1 MKVWATFKEGTRL
14 YRAHFGQLFVLNA
27 ITFLPAAIIAFAIS
41 REAMPIGN
49 SQEAVDRWAALTA
62 VLVGAMML
70 WGLVSTA
77 TLHYAIGDAYQA
89 GRCSWREALT
99 RCKPR
104 FPVFA
109 GVIGVCALI
118 WVGAG
123 TVAVL
128 LAESLLSKSAAAAVL
143 LLLIVP
149 TVVFAVVFVSILVP
163 VVMREPVGVR
173 SAFTRTWNLIRPK
186 IVLLTGLIVMTLLL
200 VGLCQNLVTSAITN
214 SLLPTDGMQPSKALL
229 IVFASIVVPTLVFT
243 PWTVSVV
250 TMAYIRLREDR
261 GESLDHHTPTPNEN
275 PPHIPAME
283 ATVPGD
289 GQVAH
294 PYAPVPAVT
303 TSRSIDDEV
312 LALLQLEE
320 PTRGSQTALPAD
332 EPTQGDTNQAF
343 DDEILAL
350 LQLEEPVPGHDE
362 VSATAA
368 EPTPAADPS
377 VSLDD
382 QLLALLEMDAP
393 NEPAHSRPRWSEPLG
408 SS

>member
-77 TLHYAIGDAYQA
+77 TLHYAIGDAYQT
-89 GRCSWREALT
+89 GRCNWRESLS
-99 RCKPR
+99 RCRPR
-104 FPVFA
+104 LPVFA
-109 GVIGVCALI
+109 GTMGVLLLVGLG
-118 WVGAG
+118 VGA
-123 TVAVL
+123 VIYMV
-128 LAESLLSKSAAAAVL
+128 SLLSAIAGLILLVAAVL
-143 LLLIVP
+143 VGAFGGA
-149 TVVFAVVFVSILVP
+149 TFFTILVP
-163 VVMREPVGVR
+163 VVVREDVGVR
-173 SAFTRTWNLIRPK
+173 DALKRTWHLIRPK
-186 IVLLTGLIVMTLLL
+186 LLTL
-200 VGLCQNLVTSAITN
+200 VGLMFVSGFLIGICNQLMTNVIDGGFQATVTEPTQMLVA
-214 SLLPTDGMQPSKALL
+214 M
-229 IVFASIVVPTLVFT
+229 FASIVVPTLVFT

-261 GESLDHHTPTPNEN
+261 GESLDRHTPTPSHN

-283 ATVPGD
+283 APVPGD

-320 PTRGSQTALPAD
+320 PTPGSQTALPAD

>member
-49 SQEAVDRWAALTA
+49 SQEAIDRWATLTGIMI
-62 VLVGAMML
+62 LAMML
-70 WGLVSTA
+70 WSLVSTA
-77 TLHYAIGDAYQA
+77 TLHYAVGDAFET
-89 GRCSWREALT
+89 GRCSWRESLT
-99 RCKPR
+99 RCRPR
-104 FPVFA
+104 LVVFA
-109 GVIGVCALI
+109 GAMGMVALVITAI
-118 WVGAG
+118 
-123 TVAVL
+123 VAVVYAVATVNETAGAIL
-128 LAESLLSKSAAAAVL
+128 LVPLILVGSIIGAVFM
-143 LLLIVP
+143 
-149 TVVFAVVFVSILVP
+149 TVLVP
-163 VVMREPVGVR
+163 VVVREDVGVR
-173 SAFTRTWNLIRPK
+173 ESFPRTWSLIRPK
-186 IVLLTGLIVMTLLL
+186 LLLL
-200 VGLCQNLVTSAITN
+200 VGL
-214 SLLPTDGMQPSKALL
+214 LL
-229 IVFASIVVPTLVFT
+229 ITGFIVGLCSQLMTAAIEGGFQATVTQPTQMLVAVFVSIVVPTLVFT

-261 GESLDHHTPTPNEN
+261 GESLDSHTPTPSQN
-275 PPHIPAME
+275 PPRIPTAE
-283 ATVPGD
+283 APVLGD

-303 TSRSIDDEV
+303 TGRSVDDEV

-320 PTRGSQTALPAD
+320 PTPGSQTALPAD

-393 NEPAHSRPRWSEPLG
+393 NEPEHSRPRWSEPLG

>member
-49 SQEAVDRWAALTA
+49 SQEAIDRWATLTGIMI
-62 VLVGAMML
+62 LAMML
-70 WGLVSTA
+70 WSLVSTA
-77 TLHYAIGDAYQA
+77 TLHYAVGDAFET
-89 GRCSWREALT
+89 GRCSWRESLT
-99 RCKPR
+99 RCRPR
-104 FPVFA
+104 LVVFA
-109 GVIGVCALI
+109 GAMGMVALVITAI
-118 WVGAG
+118 
-123 TVAVL
+123 VAVVYAVATVNETAGAIL
-128 LAESLLSKSAAAAVL
+128 LVPLILVGSIIGAVFM
-143 LLLIVP
+143 
-149 TVVFAVVFVSILVP
+149 TVLVP
-163 VVMREPVGVR
+163 VVVREDVGVR
-173 SAFTRTWNLIRPK
+173 ESFPRTWSLIRPK
-186 IVLLTGLIVMTLLL
+186 LLLL
-200 VGLCQNLVTSAITN
+200 VGL
-214 SLLPTDGMQPSKALL
+214 LL
-229 IVFASIVVPTLVFT
+229 ITGFIVGLCSQLMTAAIEGGFQATVTQPTQMLVAVFVSIVVPTLVFT

-261 GESLDHHTPTPNEN
+261 GESLDSHTPTPSQN
-275 PPHIPAME
+275 PPRIPTAE
-283 ATVPGD
+283 APVLGD

-320 PTRGSQTALPAD
+320 PTPGSQTALPAD